1 MITGTVIFLI
11 AFQFGAGPLF
21 FVIAGEAFPS
31 FARAK
36 LSGITFLMNWIPNI
50 IVVLIFP
57 LITDTGA
64 TWANYLICLV
74 MCFGFGVIL
83 FGVMK
88 ETRGI
93 DMKDMDTLYGEKAK
107 EPEDVEAQEP
117 EVKDVEIASEQ

>member
-1 MITGTVIFLI
+1 MIG
-11 AFQFGAGPLF
+11 FQFGAGPLF

-57 LITDTGA
+57 LITQTGA

-74 MCFGFGVIL
+74 TCFGFGVIL
-83 FGVMK
+83 FGAMK
-88 ETRGI
+88 ETRGV
-93 DMKDMDTLYGEKAK
+93 DMKDMDTLYGDKAK
-107 EPEDVEAQEP
+107 VPETVEVKDAEIAVQD
-117 EVKDVEIASEQ
+117 KDVEIAAE